1 MEDICLRIPHIMEE
15 INTLLDNKSLVKCK
29 EVSGI
34 MSSIIENQKS
44 GKYLT
49 IRMIQSYIKNPKE
62 FARDWKIVFQKLPLE
77 SLNCFGILV
86 KDFYKAFP
94 SRLDGNWSPLH
105 ISAEQGH
112 LEFCKFIGKFSSIKS
127 YDWPPLYLS
136 AQAGHLDVL
145 EFLYREFKVKQS
157 RRIHE
162 IVQHLAAKNGHL
174 EIYKFLHEN
183 LNYINPFM
191 QEGITPLHLAAQYGQ
206 FDICNYICDNTAFV
220 GPHRS
225 DWNTPLTLAIQRG
238 HIKIARLLCLR
249 DDDLF
254 DMGTYLKVFLKAL
267 CVFLCIFAVYD
278 IFVLYPISLLCSR
291 DTTEIHGNFIE
302 NKCHL
307 ENRPVPGFPLFPY
320 PLRYITFI
328 IKCLSLPFTIPG
340 IPLILFYIWNN
351 ILFCHW
357 YKLSPK
363 LDH

>member
-1 MEDICLRIPHIMEE
+1 MCLRIPHIMEE
-15 INTLLDNKSLVKCK
+15 INRSLDNKSLVKCK

-34 MSSIIENQKS
+34 MCSIIENQNS
-44 GKYLT
+44 GKYMT
-49 IRMIQSYIKNPKE
+49 IRVIQSYTKNPKE
-62 FARDWKIVFQKLPLE
+62 FARDWRIVFQKLPLE

-86 KDFYKAFP
+86 KNFYKAVP

-112 LEFCKFIGKFSSIKS
+112 LEFCKFIGKLSTIKS

-136 AQAGHLDVL
+136 AQAGHLEVV

-238 HIKIARLLCLR
+238 HIKIVKLLYLR

-254 DMGTYLKVFLKAL
+254 DTVGTILKVFLKAF

-278 IFVLYPISLLCSR
+278 IFVLYPKSLLCSR
-291 DTTEIHGNFIE
+291 ATTEIHGNFIE

-307 ENRPVPGFPLFPY
+307 ENRPVPGYPLFPY
-320 PLRYITFI
+320 PLRYIRFI
-328 IKCLSLPFTIPG
+328 ITYLSLPPFAIAG
-340 IPLILFYIWNN
+340 MLILFYIWNN

-363 LDH
+363 LDC